1 MKKTIA
7 FLLAIVMMLTVCA
20 FAESAKPSI
29 TISQIIA
36 PSNNAAIAE
45 DFVIKLVAVQEE
57 SQEKVVFDEIVEF
70 VTVQNEPVANY
81 FGEEVMTAAAEY
93 LPEEL
98 DIATLVVD
106 EFFQLTEENY
116 EESYGEVT
124 ATFQFVT
131 PYEDGTTLIA
141 MVGVLPKDATA
152 EDQADA
158 ANAAASEES
167 TEESAMIWIPIP
179 AVASEGLVQIT
190 FTEEV
195 FAMLKENQCVCAL
208 LRAEDFETAVEEA
221 A

>member
-152 EDQADA
+152 EDLADA